1 MILYFNVKCKG
12 AESGAGAGQ
21 PHYTTLASS
30 VQSPGTMGPWLLSE
44 AGDRDGAGGRWKNNV
59 LIRKVSTKYR
69 GNFCIHGLST
79 LYLDACQQNHQ

>member
-1 MILYFNVKCKG
+1 M
-12 AESGAGAGQ
+12 SGDLVSSITQPWAAGV
-21 PHYTTLASS
+21 P

-44 AGDRDGAGGRWKNNV
+44 AGDRDGAGCRWENNV

-79 LYLDACQQNHQ
+79 LYWDACQQNHH